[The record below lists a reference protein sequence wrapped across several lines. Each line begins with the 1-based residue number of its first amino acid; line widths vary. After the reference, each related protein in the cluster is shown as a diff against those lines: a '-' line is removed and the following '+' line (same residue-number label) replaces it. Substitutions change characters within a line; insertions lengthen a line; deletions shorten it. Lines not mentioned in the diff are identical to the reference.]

1 MARFNVVGTP
11 FVITLKEF
19 TDDAQGRK
27 YTDVLTAM
35 GAELQAALGVLTR
48 AEVQLRM
55 LDAEEHH
62 DRPALAGAIHDIEE
76 QPTVKTLL
84 ATAPKN
90 SRDRFK
96 RAIGAA
102 ARIVMEGLGWKKT
115 GRKSAIGAGQYFS
128 IAERYEAP

>member
-1 MARFNVVGTP
+1 MTRFQVVGAP

-27 YTDVLTAM
+27 YTDVFASM
-35 GAELQAALGVLTR
+35 RVELEAALAVLTR

-55 LDAEEHH
+55 LDAETHH
-62 DRPALAGAIHDIEE
+62 NRPALAGAIQQIEAHPVVA
-76 QPTVKTLL
+76 QLL
-84 ATAPKN
+84 ATAAKN

-115 GRKSAIGAGQYFS
+115 GRKSAIGAGKHFS
-128 IAERYEAP
+128 IAERYEEP